1 MLSGRMKRS
10 LSWLSDHASAEPNH
24 PKGVLEMDMAENW
37 LVRPDVLPI
46 MKDAVS
52 LNMKQ
57 EDLSYS
63 QELGGPPGLLNVS
76 ASFFNRFFSPQ
87 VAVLPEHIV
96 TSTGCAS
103 ILETLV
109 SSICESGDGLL
120 LETPMWDG
128 FAVISTLRNNVRIFP
143 VKYSRRPT
151 NAADLI
157 QHYSEAI
164 KNATCPIRGLIVCN
178 PHNPL
183 GQIYPTIW
191 LEALLQF
198 CETHNIHFI
207 SDEIY
212 ALSNFGAIRFSQDVS
227 NPDVV
232 IGLET
237 KFTSVLAID
246 LKRLEVDPA
255 RVHIAYSIS
264 KDLGSSGVRLVCHHS
279 QRVYWCKLT
288 LTHSQGYLV
297 TQSNPGLRH
306 ALAVLNRFKVSN
318 IASTAVASLFS
329 NLQTLENILDRSKSR
344 LRIAAEMVGN
354 FLSFHHI
361 AFYSPVAGCF
371 MWARVG
377 GELAT
382 KETDAELLEKCAAA
396 GVAVAAGSKFNG
408 GEPGWFRLTFAL
420 PRKNLIEG
428 LCRIEIAMEVKRHWI
443 PENNAVVDF

>member
-1 MLSGRMKRS
+1 MLSGRMKQS

-37 LVRPDVLPI
+37 LVRPEVLPI
-46 MKDAVS
+46 IKDAVS
-52 LNMKQ
+52 LNLKQ
-57 EDLSYS
+57 QDLSYS
-63 QELGGPPGLLNVS
+63 QELGGPPGLLHVS
-76 ASFFNRFFSPQ
+76 ASFFNRFFSPR

-103 ILETLV
+103 ILETLIF
-109 SSICESGDGLL
+109 SICDTGDGLL

-128 FAVISTLRNNVRIFP
+128 FAVTSTLRNNVQILP
-143 VKYSRRPT
+143 VKYSRQPT

-157 QHYSEAI
+157 QHYSEAM

-191 LEALLQF
+191 LEALLRF
-198 CETHNIHFI
+198 CETHKIHFI

-212 ALSNFGAIRFSQDVS
+212 ALSNFGAIRCSQDVS

-232 IGLET
+232 IGLEA

-246 LKRLEVDPA
+246 LQRLEVDPA
-255 RVHIAYSIS
+255 RVHIAYSVS
-264 KDLGSSGVRLVCHHS
+264 KDLGSSGVRL
-279 QRVYWCKLT
+279 
-288 LTHSQGYLV
+288 GYLV

-318 IASTAVASLFS
+318 IASTVVASLFS
-329 NLQTLENILDRSKSR
+329 NLQTLENVLDCSKSR
-344 LRIAAEMVGN
+344 LRIAAEMVQN
-354 FLSFHHI
+354 FLSFHQI

-377 GELAT
+377 GKLAT
-382 KETDAELLEKCAAA
+382 EETDAELLEKFAAA
-396 GVAVAAGSKFNG
+396 GVAVAAGSKFNSR
-408 GEPGWFRLTFAL
+408 EPGWFRLTFAL

-428 LCRIEIAMEVKRHWI
+428 LRRIEIAMEAKRHWI
-443 PENNAVVDF
+443 PDKTYCEATGIWDKSEPGCPLC

>member
-10 LSWLSDHASAEPNH
+10 LSWLSDHASDEQTH
-24 PKGVLEMDMAENW
+24 PKGVLEMDKAENW
-37 LVRPDVLPI
+37 LVRPDILPI
-46 MKDAVS
+46 IKEAVS
-52 LNMKQ
+52 LNLKKQ
-57 EDLSYS
+57 DLSYS
-63 QELGGPPGLLNVS
+63 QGLGGPPELLNAS
-76 ASFFNRFFSPQ
+76 ASFFNRFFTPH

-103 ILETLV
+103 ILETLIF
-109 SSICESGDGLL
+109 SICDAGDGLL

-128 FAVISTLRNNVRIFP
+128 FAVTSMLRNNVQIFP
-143 VKYSRRPT
+143 VKYSTRPT

-157 QHYSEAI
+157 RHYSEAM

-198 CETHNIHFI
+198 CEGHNIHFI

-212 ALSNFGAIRFSQDVS
+212 ALSNFGEIAMRYSLDVS
-227 NPDVV
+227 NPDVM

-246 LKRLEVDPA
+246 LKRLKVDHA

-264 KDLGSSGVRLVCHHS
+264 KDLGSSGVRL
-279 QRVYWCKLT
+279 
-288 LTHSQGYLV
+288 GYLV
-297 TQSNPGLRH
+297 TQSNPRLRH
-306 ALAVLNRFKVSN
+306 TLAVLNRFKVCN
-318 IASTAVASLFS
+318 VASIAVASLFS
-329 NLQTLENILDRSKSR
+329 NLHTLESILVRGKSR

-354 FLSFHHI
+354 FMLFHKI

-371 MWARVG
+371 MWVRIG

-382 KETDAELLEKCAAA
+382 KETDAALFEKFEAA

-420 PRKNLIEG
+420 PRDNLIEG
-428 LCRIEIAMEVKRHWI
+428 LRRIEIAMEANRHWI
-443 PENNAVVDF
+443 PEKSQL

>member
-1 MLSGRMKRS
+1 
-10 LSWLSDHASAEPNH
+10 
-24 PKGVLEMDMAENW
+24 
-37 LVRPDVLPI
+37 
-46 MKDAVS
+46 
-52 LNMKQ
+52 MKQ
-57 EDLSYS
+57 QDLSYS

-109 SSICESGDGLL
+109 FSICDSGDGLL

-264 KDLGSSGVRLVCHHS
+264 KDLGSSGVRL
-279 QRVYWCKLT
+279 
-288 LTHSQGYLV
+288 GYLV

-344 LRIAAEMVGN
+344 LRIAAGMVGN

-428 LCRIEIAMEVKRHWI
+428 LCRIEIAMEAKRHWI